1 MATQKV
7 KITDVALQVA
17 DLVTEAIKSKSTMNM
32 NTNCI
37 CLDRQILK

>member
-17 DLVTEAIKSKSTMNM
+17 DLVTQNRMSS
-32 NTNCI
+32 
-37 CLDRQILK
+37 LKQ